1 MIWWA
6 ALLIGLTGSLH
17 CAGMCSPIA
26 LMIPISKEKKVAS
39 FFALTL
45 YNFGRVLTYVFLG
58 FLVGFFAKGMDLT
71 GIQNYFSIG
80 MGVFLIFVFLFS
92 LNIDG
97 WLAKLPFYRKVNKL
111 ISKGIRFAS
120 KTSEI
125 GQRRNPYLSALIIG
139 LVNGLLPCGLVYLA
153 IGGALTTA
161 GPIEG
166 MLFMAFFGLGT
177 FPMMTFIPVFVKSA
191 GQKFRF
197 QARKYIPYLLLIMA
211 ALFIYRGMEMGNMF
225 SPLINAADP
234 TDSSCAPK

>member
-26 LMIPISKEKKVAS
+26 LMIPISYEKKVSS
-39 FFALTL
+39 FMALML
-45 YNFGRVLTYVFLG
+45 YNLGRTITYVLLG
-58 FLVGFFAKGMDLT
+58 FLVGFFAKGLDLT
-71 GIQNYFSIG
+71 GVQNYFSIF
-80 MGVFLIFVFLFS
+80 MGVFLVFVFLFS
-92 LNIDG
+92 LNVDG
-97 WLAKLPFYRKVNKL
+97 WLANLSFYRKVNQL
-111 ISKGIRFAS
+111 ISKGIQFAS
-120 KTSEI
+120 EKTKK
-125 GQRRNPYLSALIIG
+125 GHQKNPFFSALVIG

-161 GPIEG
+161 GPVEG
-166 MLFMAFFGLGT
+166 MMFMAFFGLGT
-177 FPMMTFIPVFVKSA
+177 FPMMTFIPIFVKSA

-225 SPLINAADP
+225 SPIINAANP